1 MSVVVDANL
10 LVVLALD
17 RTRAPAVEEQL
28 RQWRTIGEQLHA
40 PSLLRY
46 EVTSALARAVA
57 AGQLAS
63 EQVAGAWQQITS
75 VPVMLHPLDDGPAVV
90 AMAAR
95 LKRRSAYDAAYL
107 VLAHTLSAE
116 LFTLDGPLARN
127 AQSLGLPVRLLT
139 TDSPST

>member
-1 MSVVVDANL
+1 LSVVVDANL

-17 RTRAPAVEEQL
+17 RTRAPAVEAQL

-57 AGQLAS
+57 AGQLAG

-75 VPVMLHPLDDGPAVV
+75 VPVMLHPLDPDF
-90 AMAAR
+90 
-95 LKRRSAYDAAYL
+95 RSMWA
-107 VLAHTLSAE
+107 
-116 LFTLDGPLARN
+116 
-127 AQSLGLPVRLLT
+127 
-139 TDSPST
+139 